1 MQELIILAPDVT
13 DVLPLHRHVD
23 LLETPVRLLT
33 DGAELVPLLHQD
45 GATGLSKPATGALP
59 SQVVVLGRAGLH
71 ALPEVLERCSGRPA
85 LPLSLIF
92 GVDLLPALPGLI
104 DRGLTGWWP
113 REVLDDPARLMAVLA
128 LDAARWQRE
137 TRLLAGA
144 GSGSAAESPS
154 AAQVAEL
161 SAEIEALRTRLDE
174 RKWVDRAKGVLMSA
188 RQINENEA
196 FRLLRGAAMHAS
208 LRVGEVSRS
217 VIEAARQAEALNRAG
232 QLRMLSQRLVKL
244 SAQRLAAVEPEGLRQ
259 AAAEAEQRVRDNLTT
274 LAALAADQSADPDE
288 PAGWL
293 LALAD
298 AQQAWAGLEPVLAV
312 PRPNIAALAE
322 QDERAEVLL
331 TGAEA
336 LTAALEE
343 HGGSRP
349 LHLINV
355 CGRQRMRVQ
364 RLAKEALLA
373 VLLEQPQRSERID
386 ALLDEFETALLT
398 LERSPLSSPEIR
410 ALLAAV
416 RDEWLNLLRG
426 LRSVR
431 SADGRTTLAHASDTL
446 LEQLDRMTAAYEHS
460 LQVIMA

>member
-71 ALPEVLERCSGRPA
+71 ALPEVLDRCAGRPS

-113 REVLDDPARLMAVLA
+113 RDVLDEPARLMAALA

-137 TRLLAGA
+137 IRLLAGA
-144 GSGSAAESPS
+144 GLGSSAAR
-154 AAQVAEL
+154 VAEL
-161 SAEIEALRTRLDE
+161 TAEIEALRTRLDE

-188 RQINENEA
+188 RQISEEEA

-217 VIEAARQAEALNRAG
+217 VIEAARRADALNRAG

-259 AAAEAEQRVRDNLTT
+259 AAAEAEQRVRDNLSM
-274 LAALAADQSADPDE
+274 LAALAADQSADPNE

-312 PRPNIAALAE
+312 PRPTIAALAE

-336 LTAALEE
+336 LTAALEQ